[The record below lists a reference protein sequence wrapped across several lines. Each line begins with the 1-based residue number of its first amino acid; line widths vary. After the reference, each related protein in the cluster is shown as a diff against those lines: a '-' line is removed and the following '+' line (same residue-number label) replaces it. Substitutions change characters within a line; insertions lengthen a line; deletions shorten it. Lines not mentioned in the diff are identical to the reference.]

1 MNIFSS
7 WTFTWWQAGLL
18 KSCCVSCGILLALY
32 FSEYLAPF
40 IMLWWVVFVS
50 TAVYFLY
57 LFIKHE

>member
-18 KSCCVSCGILLALY
+18 KSCCVSGGILLALY